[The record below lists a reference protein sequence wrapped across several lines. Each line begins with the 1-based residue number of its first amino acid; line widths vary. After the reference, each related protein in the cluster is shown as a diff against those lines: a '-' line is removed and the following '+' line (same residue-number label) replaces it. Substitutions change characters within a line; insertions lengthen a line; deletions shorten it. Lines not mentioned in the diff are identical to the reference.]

1 MRRIVPIFLVLA
13 SIGFALSL
21 GVHLVTSVGVLWI
34 VGDFLGPLHVGVFIV
49 GAPAMILS
57 NRLTKGHPRKDY
69 WNIALRGC
77 PRWMRRGAS
86 IIFGYCWLR
95 MIVFLFLSV
104 NQPKPHGA
112 ITAGQ
117 LAFFSSGWLAFYAME
132 FVTLYSF
139 GRIQE
144 DNSRHV

>member
-1 MRRIVPIFLVLA
+1 MRRIVPVFLVLA
-13 SIGFALSL
+13 AVGFALSL
-21 GVHLVTSVGVLWI
+21 GVHLATSLGVLWI
-34 VGDFLGPLHVGVFIV
+34 LGDLLGPLHVGVFIV
-49 GAPAMILS
+49 GAPAMMLS

-95 MIVFLFLSV
+95 MIAFFVLTI

-112 ITAGQ
+112 ITAAQ
-117 LAFFSSGWLAFYAME
+117 LAFFSSGWLAFYSIE

-139 GRIQE
+139 WRLNE
-144 DNSRHV
+144 NSNAL